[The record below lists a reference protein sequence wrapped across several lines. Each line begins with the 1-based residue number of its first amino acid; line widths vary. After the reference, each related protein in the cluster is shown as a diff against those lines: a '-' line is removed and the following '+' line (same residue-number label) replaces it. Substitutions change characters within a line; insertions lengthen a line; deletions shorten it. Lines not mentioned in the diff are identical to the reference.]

1 MTAIRTPDGTI
12 HELSLTTSSGQD
24 YLCDVIAGTG
34 MERPEEDGVDFEM
47 TDSDYEWWKTWAANE
62 QLINDTIEER
72 GLAHVIPNFYD
83 EFPDWEDAQS
93 AYGKYLDIEL
103 EEF

>member
-24 YLCDVIAGTG
+24 YLCEVIAGTG
-34 MERPEEDGVDFEM
+34 MEFCAEDDVNFEM
-47 TDSDYEWWKTWAANE
+47 TTEDFLWWETWVANE
-62 QLINDTIEER
+62 QKINGAIEER
-72 GLAHVIPNFYD
+72 GLTYTIPNFYD
-83 EFPDWEDAQS
+83 EYPDWEDAQRE
-93 AYGKYLDIEL
+93 YGKYLDIEL

>member
-24 YLCDVIAGTG
+24 YLNDVIGG
-34 MERPEEDGVDFEM
+34 SLPMSEDDTADFDM
-47 TDSDYEWWKTWAANE
+47 TDEDYEWWKTWAANE

-72 GLAHVIPNFYD
+72 GLTYTVPNFYD
-83 EFPDWEDAQS
+83 EHSDWEDAQA